1 MENTVGSNPTPAPKS
16 KSNVMNIKKND
27 YANPSGTSF
36 HGNIVLE
43 TPRNLRAIFGEPTY
57 DQNDGSDKTNLEWF
71 FELADGSPITI
82 YDWKYYRP
90 IGDDEV
96 IEWHVGAHTSEIAS
110 VAEEAI
116 RSVLFAHEG

>member
-1 MENTVGSNPTPAPKS
+1 
-16 KSNVMNIKKND
+16 MNIKKND
-27 YANPSGTSF
+27 YVDPSGTSF
-36 HGNIVLE
+36 HGNVVLE
-43 TPRNLRAIFGEPTY
+43 TPRNLKAIFGEPTY

-71 FELADGSPITI
+71 FELENGSPVTL
-82 YDWKYYRP
+82 YDWKSYRS

-116 RSVLFAHEG
+116 RSVLFAYEG